1 MSRGKETLQTQN
13 FDTEAAQ
20 LKDPKHGQDRFE
32 QIEVDDL
39 NNRKIFTGLIKE
51 SGVTDQNIVELVW
64 INMDY
69 VAIFTS
75 DEDNFLFLEVFT
87 LNDGIHVA
95 TEKLKVCG
103 LGNYENIKFK
113 SDPTRQLVAIFLS
126 NSVSLLVSNSSSCP

>member
-1 MSRGKETLQTQN
+1 M
-13 FDTEAAQ
+13 
-20 LKDPKHGQDRFE
+20 
-32 QIEVDDL
+32 

-87 LNDGIHVA
+87 LNDGIQVA

-103 LGNYENIKFK
+103 LSNYENIKVK